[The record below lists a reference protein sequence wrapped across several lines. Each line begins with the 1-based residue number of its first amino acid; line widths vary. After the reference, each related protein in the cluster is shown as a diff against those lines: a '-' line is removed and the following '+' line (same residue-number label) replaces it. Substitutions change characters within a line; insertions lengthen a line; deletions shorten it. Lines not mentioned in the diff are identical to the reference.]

1 MTSHGKRLKKAFI
14 GQTIRMNQ
22 NVLPKEQRKIATE
35 YQLVLGVETSLV
47 ALYTKAWLNDV
58 NESLTNFITTLV
70 QKIVQRYYDNNVRD
84 FGLFLTIG

>member
-22 NVLPKEQRKIATE
+22 NVLPEEQRKIATE

-47 ALYTKAWLNDV
+47 ALYTKA
-58 NESLTNFITTLV
+58 
-70 QKIVQRYYDNNVRD
+70 
-84 FGLFLTIG
+84 